1 LKIAKGP
8 IIMLKSNSRR
18 LFHLAIGYIPMPKP
32 PPANDATSGATH
44 FEAVYAQYYQD
55 VKRDSRLTLALFTTG
70 VVLGVASNWPDKNP
84 SGPED
89 ATAPVVFG
97 MKASDWT
104 DKNASA
110 EKAGERPHNLLMLT
124 GGLIG
129 GALGLVVSICP
140 VIGVPWA
147 VYRAST
153 SPDYLHL
160 NATKK
165 QDRWSVTFFKK

>member
-1 LKIAKGP
+1 
-8 IIMLKSNSRR
+8 MLKSNSRR

-32 PPANDATSGATH
+32 PPPMAKDVCAPH
-44 FEAVYAQYYQD
+44 YVEVYTQYYQD
-55 VKRDSRLTLALFTTG
+55 MERGGWLTLALFTTG

-140 VIGVPWA
+140 IIGVPWA

-165 QDRWSVTFFKK
+165 QDRWSVVFFKK